1 MRQEEPLRRGQKQ
14 KHEEKGTGQRR
25 CMGKSMQRYIKATYQ
40 GEWNTA
46 CLPLTKKVGT
56 SGGVCESV
64 CVCECVSVYVSLCV
78 SVCMSAYVYVS
89 ECVCVCQSVCL
100 CICACVCL
108 CVCLCVCVYV
118 TGDKGSADL

>member
-46 CLPLTKKVGT
+46 CLPLMKKVGT
-56 SGGVCESV
+56 SGSVCESV
-64 CVCECVSVYVSLCV
+64 CVCECLSVYVSLCV
-78 SVCMSAYVYVS
+78 SVCMSAYMYVS
-89 ECVCVCQSVCL
+89 ECVCVCVSVCVSVYMCMCMSLCVSVCL
-100 CICACVCL
+100 CVRN
-108 CVCLCVCVYV
+108 
-118 TGDKGSADL
+118 G